1 MNFKQAS
8 YLNLSR
14 DFYSKLSIK
23 PFNNPTVI
31 QWNFALTTELEIPE
45 GFGEDILS
53 FLKGKQSE
61 YFKHVFAQAYA
72 GHQFGHFTMLGDGRT
87 AVLGEWVGNQEAYEI
102 QLKGSGPTPYSRR
115 GDGKATLRAMLR
127 EYLISEAMHGL
138 GIPTSRSLAI
148 YDSGEKIQRNA
159 LEDGAIL
166 VRLMKSHLRV
176 GTFEYARYFLDQSA
190 LVQLFDFC
198 VDRFYP
204 EVKQEENPV
213 LSFISRV
220 AEKQFD
226 LIAQWMRVGF
236 IHGVM
241 NTDNTAISGET
252 FDYGPCAFMNRYDPM
267 TVYSSIDSQGRY
279 AFGNQPNC
287 IQWNLVRLTEAL
299 LPLIATDEKKAISLA
314 TSLIESF
321 EGRWKSSYY
330 AMMLEKIGLF
340 TQNTEGIALVDNL
353 VTLMKQHGAD
363 YTLTFAGLCH
373 PVEPSLTPWEK
384 LDFKAWKARWLQLSD
399 KETTSIAN
407 RLIQMQSKN
416 PLFIPRNEWVEKL
429 IDSTVKDHS
438 FSAFHEAAKIFANP
452 FILPKDPSLFTP
464 SSESWED
471 SYKTYCGT

>member
-1 MNFKQAS
+1 MNFKQAT

-23 PFNNPTVI
+23 PFDNANVI
-31 QWNFALTTELEIPE
+31 QWNFALTKELEIPE

-138 GIPTSRSLAI
+138 GISTSRSLAI

-176 GTFEYARYFLDQSA
+176 GTFEYARYFLDHRA

-226 LIAQWMRVGF
+226 LIAHWMRVGF

-330 AMMLEKIGLF
+330 AMMLEKIGLS

-363 YTLTFAGLCH
+363 YILTFAGLCH
-373 PVEPSLTPWEK
+373 PIDPSLTPWEK
-384 LDFKAWKARWLQLSD
+384 LEFKAWKARWLQLSD

-407 RLIQMQSKN
+407 RLKQMQSKN

-429 IDSTVKDHS
+429 IDSTTKEHS

-452 FILPKDPSLFTP
+452 FILPKDPSLFIP

>member
-1 MNFKQAS
+1 MNFKQAT

-23 PFNNPTVI
+23 PFDNANVI
-31 QWNFALTTELEIPE
+31 QWNFALTKELEIPE

-115 GDGKATLRAMLR
+115 GDGKANLRAMLR

-138 GIPTSRSLAI
+138 GISTSRSLAI

-166 VRLMKSHLRV
+166 VRIMKSHLRV
-176 GTFEYARYFLDQSA
+176 GTFEYARYFLDHRA

-226 LIAQWMRVGF
+226 LIAHWMRVGF

-330 AMMLEKIGLF
+330 AMMLEKIGLS

-363 YTLTFAGLCH
+363 YILTFAGLCH

-384 LDFKAWKARWLQLSD
+384 LEFKAWKARWLQLSD

-407 RLIQMQSKN
+407 RLKQMQSKN

-429 IDSTVKDHS
+429 IDSTTKEHS

-452 FILPKDPSLFTP
+452 FILPKDPSLFIP

>member
-1 MNFKQAS
+1 MNFKQAT

-23 PFNNPTVI
+23 PFDNANVI
-31 QWNFALTTELEIPE
+31 QWNFALTKELEIPE

-115 GDGKATLRAMLR
+115 GDGKANLRAMLR

-138 GIPTSRSLAI
+138 GISTSRSLAI

-166 VRLMKSHLRV
+166 VRIMKSHLRV
-176 GTFEYARYFLDQSA
+176 GTFEYARYFLDHRA

-226 LIAQWMRVGF
+226 LIAHWMRVGF

-287 IQWNLVRLTEAL
+287 IQW
-299 LPLIATDEKKAISLA
+299 
-314 TSLIESF
+314 
-321 EGRWKSSYY
+321 
-330 AMMLEKIGLF
+330 
-340 TQNTEGIALVDNL
+340 
-353 VTLMKQHGAD
+353 
-363 YTLTFAGLCH
+363 
-373 PVEPSLTPWEK
+373 
-384 LDFKAWKARWLQLSD
+384 
-399 KETTSIAN
+399 
-407 RLIQMQSKN
+407 
-416 PLFIPRNEWVEKL
+416 
-429 IDSTVKDHS
+429 
-438 FSAFHEAAKIFANP
+438 
-452 FILPKDPSLFTP
+452 
-464 SSESWED
+464 
-471 SYKTYCGT
+471 

>member
-1 MNFKQAS
+1 MNFTQAF

-31 QWNFALTTELEIPE
+31 QWNFGLTKELDITE

-102 QLKGSGPTPYSRR
+102 QLKGSGPTPFSRR

-138 GIPTSRSLAI
+138 GISTSRSLAI

-176 GTFEYARYFLDQSA
+176 GTFEYARYFLDHSA

-226 LIAQWMRVGF
+226 LIANWMRVGF

-279 AFGNQPNC
+279 AFGNQSNC

-321 EGRWKSSYY
+321 ESRWKSSYY
-330 AMMLEKIGLF
+330 AMMLDKIGLS
-340 TQNTEGIALVDNL
+340 TQNTEGIALVENL

-407 RLIQMQSKN
+407 RLKHMQSKN

-452 FILPKDPSLFTP
+452 FILPKDASLFTP

>member
-31 QWNFALTTELEIPE
+31 QWNFALTKELEIPE

-148 YDSGEKIQRNA
+148 YDSGEKIQRNSI
-159 LEDGAIL
+159 EDGAIL

-353 VTLMKQHGAD
+353 VTLKKQHGAD

-429 IDSTVKDHS
+429 IDSTAKEHS

-452 FILPKDPSLFTP
+452 FILPKDPSLFIP

>member
-31 QWNFALTTELEIPE
+31 QWNFALTKELEIPE

-148 YDSGEKIQRNA
+148 YDSGEKIQRNSI
-159 LEDGAIL
+159 EDGAIL

-407 RLIQMQSKN
+407 RLKQMQSKN

-429 IDSTVKDHS
+429 IDSTAKEHS
-438 FSAFHEAAKIFANP
+438 FSAFHKAAKIFANP
-452 FILPKDPSLFTP
+452 FILPKDPSLFIP